1 MAERGPVSAGTGA
14 GLEPRLGGLVGAGF
28 ASALLFGV
36 GGFLPAL
43 VPLSLVCALPLVVQR
58 LQGGAAERV
67 AGGGARRG
75 ARRGSQRP
83 AAATVFLLAMALPGL
98 VIAEALARGRG
109 LLRGCAFAFFVLVA
123 QVAAGLAIV
132 PGAMAERV
140 LEPID
145 RLRSEAVLKELA
157 ASGMPADAIAEFND
171 QVDSLH
177 GALGVVYPAFWVI
190 AAAVLVAVN
199 AALLRSTC
207 CAAIPGWL
215 EDGEFERVRFPLPLV
230 IAFVLS
236 GAAVALPVMQPAAY
250 NVLLVVGF
258 FFVLQGLAV
267 VSFYAR
273 RLAAPPLV
281 RALALTLVL
290 VNPWAPQMLAL
301 LGLFDNF
308 FDFRRW
314 AEPPQ
319 ARRGPDLCRDSSSR
333 TIGHGTDPEGRRRKA
348 GPPRRDREGQGRLR
362 AELPAAEGARHAGHR
377 REQGDDREGE
387 QGALRRASRR
397 RRRSSSSSPPASPL
411 CASSPRARWARTTCS
426 TGSVTSGDV
435 AEFLKAKGIEI
446 DKRKI
451 QLDEPIKHL
460 GEHELKIKLH
470 PEVDRDAQAAG
481 DQGRIALA
489 PSPAEREGAS
499 SAVRFRFRFP
509 LVRFQASVS
518 LFFRSR
524 FAPLV

>member
-1 MAERGPVSAGTGA
+1 MAVRGPVSAGTGA

-58 LQGGAAERV
+58 LQGGSASAWLAAALAAALV
-67 AGGGARRG
+67 AA
-75 ARRGSQRP
+75 ASVP

-157 ASGMPADAIAEFND
+157 ASGMPADAIAEFKE

-199 AALLRSTC
+199 AAMLRLYLLRRD
-207 CAAIPGWL
+207 PGWL

-308 FDFRRW
+308 FDFRRF

-319 ARRGPDLCRDSSSR
+319 ARPGSGP
-333 TIGHGTDPEGRRRKA
+333 
-348 GPPRRDREGQGRLR
+348 
-362 AELPAAEGARHAGHR
+362 
-377 REQGDDREGE
+377 
-387 QGALRRASRR
+387 
-397 RRRSSSSSPPASPL
+397 
-411 CASSPRARWARTTCS
+411 
-426 TGSVTSGDV
+426 
-435 AEFLKAKGIEI
+435 
-446 DKRKI
+446 
-451 QLDEPIKHL
+451 
-460 GEHELKIKLH
+460 
-470 PEVDRDAQAAG
+470 
-481 DQGRIALA
+481 
-489 PSPAEREGAS
+489 
-499 SAVRFRFRFP
+499 
-509 LVRFQASVS
+509 VS
-518 LFFRSR
+518 
-524 FAPLV
+524 